1 MSNRNFKIIA
11 VDFDGTLCENEWPG
25 IGKPNKALIGHL
37 LEEKRLGNKLILWTC
52 RCGEELMNAINWCK
66 EHGLEFDAVNDNVP
80 EAVDMFGGDNSR
92 KVFADYYY
100 DDKSILPSFRYG
112 SYDIYAKLGRES

>member
-1 MSNRNFKIIA
+1 MKNRNFKIIA
-11 VDFDGTLCENEWPG
+11 VDFDGTLCVNEWPS
-25 IGKPNKALIGHL
+25 IGKPNNALIGHL

-52 RCGEELMNAINWCK
+52 RCGEQLTNAIEWCK

-100 DDKSILPSFRYG
+100 DDKSIIPSFRYG
-112 SYDIYAKLGRES
+112 SYDIYANHARES